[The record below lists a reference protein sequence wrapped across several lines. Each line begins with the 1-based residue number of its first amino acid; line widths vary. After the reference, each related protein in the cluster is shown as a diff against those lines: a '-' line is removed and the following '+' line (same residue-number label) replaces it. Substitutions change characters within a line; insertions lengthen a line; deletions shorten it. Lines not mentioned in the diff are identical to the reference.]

1 MLQRLGS
8 PKLLAVVVRREV
20 ALRGG
25 HDDLNNFL
33 LATRNPEEYILSMD
47 IRRLNKFRQD
57 LLSLTESSERMAEI
71 SDPVCIPE
79 L

>member
-1 MLQRLGS
+1 MLQRLGGQ
-8 PKLLAVVVRREV
+8 KLLAVVFRREV

-57 LLSLTESSERMAEI
+57 LSLTESSERMAEI
-71 SDPVCIPE
+71 SDP
-79 L
+79 